1 MEKSVSLG
9 GVCFQLAGAEHAQID
24 ESAGAAF
31 HLAVFGDFSGRAH
44 RGIRDPSRIAGL
56 RAIDVDRDN
65 FDDVMAQLAPKLELP
80 TDQGTLEI
88 EFRELD
94 DFEPDRL
101 VDQVPVF
108 SQLRS
113 TRRRLKNTD
122 TYEKAA
128 AEVRSWATL
137 AEPETPQPPA
147 EQSTPPTNTSGTDR
161 SEGGLLDQLVAA
173 TEAQTQS
180 GEGPSKVQPDSPLV
194 KAILGDI
201 VRPYVLPKADPQR
214 DELIE
219 CVDQATSAHMR
230 EILHH
235 PYFKSL
241 EATWRGLYFLVRRL
255 PTHQKLRVFLVD
267 ISKEELAADLSSQDE
282 LSTTGLW
289 KMMVEKTVN
298 TAGKTPYALV
308 SADYEFSPTV
318 EDAQLLAR
326 LGLIVSSAKAT
337 LLAGASSKFVGCDSF
352 GVTSDHTQWQSELS
366 DDALT
371 AWTEL
376 AQQDVAASIGLVA
389 PRFLLRLPY
398 GRNSY
403 PMETFAFE
411 EIVQPY
417 QHTHFLWANG
427 AFAVGYLIA
436 ENFSRSG
443 WSFRPNS
450 LRDLEDMPAF
460 LLEIDGEKE
469 MLPCAEALLSERA
482 LDKLAVRGLIP
493 LVSVS
498 NQDVVR
504 VGRFQSIAQPVPV
517 PLAGR
522 WRG

>member
-1 MEKSVSLG
+1 MEKSISLG
-9 GVCFQLAGAEHAQID
+9 GVRFQLAGAESAQID
-24 ESAGAAF
+24 ESASAAF
-31 HLAVFGDFSGRAH
+31 HLAVLGDFSGRAH
-44 RGIRDPSRIAGL
+44 RGISEPSRIAGL
-56 RAIDVDRDN
+56 RAVDVDRDN

-101 VDQVPVF
+101 VEKVNVF
-108 SQLRS
+108 SELRT

-122 TYEKAA
+122 TYAKAA
-128 AEVRSWATL
+128 EDVRSWASL
-137 AEPETPQPPA
+137 PEPEAPAPAAEPPSAPQEA
-147 EQSTPPTNTSGTDR
+147 STENSG
-161 SEGGLLDQLVAA
+161 SGGLLDQLVAA
-173 TEAQTQS
+173 TEQAKS
-180 GEGPSKVQPDSPLV
+180 GEGASRTEPDSPIV
-194 KAILGDI
+194 KAIVSDI
-201 VRPYVLPKADPQR
+201 VRPYILPKADPQR
-214 DELIE
+214 DELIA
-219 CVDQATSAHMR
+219 CVDEATSAHMR

-235 PYFKSL
+235 PYFQAL

-255 PTHQKLRVFLVD
+255 PTHQKLRVFLIDVT
-267 ISKEELAADLSSQDE
+267 KQELASDLSSQDE

-308 SADYEFSPTV
+308 VADYQFEPTV

-326 LGLIVSSAKAT
+326 TGLIVSSAKAT
-337 LLAGASSKFVGCDSF
+337 LLAGASPAFVGCDSF
-352 GVTSDHTQWQSELS
+352 GLTSDHTQWQQELS
-366 DDALT
+366 DEALS

-376 AQQDVAASIGLVA
+376 AQQEVASYIGLVA

-398 GRNSY
+398 GRESY
-403 PMETFAFE
+403 PMESFAFE
-411 EIVQPY
+411 EIVPPY
-417 QHTHFLWANG
+417 QHNHFLWANG
-427 AFAVGYLIA
+427 AFAVSYLIA

-460 LLEIDGEKE
+460 LLEVDGEKE

-482 LDKLAVRGLIP
+482 LDKLALRGLIP
-493 LVSVS
+493 LVSVA

-504 VGRFQSIAQPVPV
+504 VGRFQSLAQPVPV
-517 PLAGR
+517 PLTGR
-522 WRG
+522 WRGS